1 VIRVYIAG
9 PIGANDDGRR
19 ARIDAAIGAGAR
31 LLAAG
36 LAPFVPH
43 LWAGAC
49 NADGLATYE
58 RWMAYDE
65 SFLRVC
71 QALLRLP
78 GVSPGAD
85 REVAYANALGIP
97 VFHDE
102 GELVG
107 WFRGLRPAWAV
118 AR

>member
-58 RWMAYDE
+58 QWMAYDFA
-65 SFLRVC
+65 FLDVC
-71 QALLRLP
+71 DALLRIP
-78 GVSPGAD
+78 GHSPGAD
-85 REVAYANALGIP
+85 REVQRAVARGIP
-97 VFHDE
+97 VFHAEAD
-102 GELVG
+102 LLAYHAA
-107 WFRGLRPAWAV
+107 RV
-118 AR
+118 A